1 VSNGDVAAVDKVP
14 RTLDVIVKDP
24 IATPPV
30 AFAEKVILSCP
41 EGGTGLGPAA
51 LDVTVAFGAC
61 GTVVIDVE
69 PDVVGA
75 DVPAAFV
82 ARTVNVY
89 GVAEAS
95 P

>member
-1 VSNGDVAAVDKVP
+1 MSNGDVAAVDKVP

-41 EGGTGLGPAA
+41 EGGTGVGPAA
-51 LDVTVAFGAC
+51 LDETVAFGAC
-61 GTVVIDVE
+61 GTVVIAVE
-69 PDVVGA
+69 ADVVGA
-75 DVPAAFV
+75 EFPAALL
-82 ARTVNVY
+82 ATTVNVY
-89 GVAEAS
+89 DVAEAS